1 MLNLYVLIRLEV
13 IGQQSHHIPIPE
25 DLECMTIAVQWA
37 NIRNKPTT
45 SSRIIAKLY
54 RGQQVGI
61 IGKQGRWFR
70 VVTPI
75 GKEGWAREDLFEE
88 KTGTREEPGKKA
100 HNK

>member
-1 MLNLYVLIRLEV
+1 
-13 IGQQSHHIPIPE
+13 
-25 DLECMTIAVQWA
+25 MTIAVQRA
-37 NIRNKPTT
+37 NIRKKAII

-61 IGKQGRWFR
+61 IDKQGRWFR

-88 KTGTREEPGKKA
+88 KTETRKKPG
-100 HNK
+100 